1 MTKYSILIQKRE
13 PASHLA
19 SPSILPPLLDIPAG
33 TCNCPNAAAKG
44 FVSAGLR
51 PGSGT
56 NPPPGNGIFGGG
68 GSGIPGIGPPDIR
81 SLNPFFSDPPTPLA
95 HVYVEEGLPTTPAA
109 SGGRRALWYSCWRA
123 LMTD

>member
-1 MTKYSILIQKRE
+1 MTKYSILIQTRE

-19 SPSILPPLLDIPAG
+19 SPSILPPALVIPAG

-56 NPPPGNGIFGGG
+56 NPPPGKGMFGGG
-68 GSGIPGIGPPDIR
+68 GNGIPGTGPPVIK
-81 SLNPFFSDPPTPLA
+81 SLNTFWPDPPTRLVHA
-95 HVYVEEGLPTTPAA
+95 YGEEGLPTTPAA
-109 SGGRRALWYSCWRA
+109 SGGRRALW
-123 LMTD
+123 